1 MPIFEYQ
8 DDNEDYSEVNSEDY
22 SENDSEE
29 EDYDSDIE
37 FDPEEE
43 SKSRFNIVLC
53 EPYNDRYH
61 GVDNNSVVKYHYLIN
76 CRLKKLDIYYINSII
91 EVHSNYNLNNRIQMP
106 RLKIEIAECIELETN
121 ERIAIIKT
129 FWIRLIQRTWK
140 NILKQRNIIIKKRCN
155 PNSLRWREI
164 NGKWPKECNHFPGL
178 KGMLK
183 F

>member
-1 MPIFEYQ
+1 MSNFEHQY
-8 DDNEDYSEVNSEDY
+8 DNEEYIEDDSED
-22 SENDSEE
+22 DSEE

-53 EPYNDRYH
+53 EPYN
-61 GVDNNSVVKYHYLIN
+61 YHYLIN

-91 EVHSNYNLNNRIQMP
+91 NMHSNYNINNRIQMP

-129 FWIRLIQRTWK
+129 FWIKLIQRTWK
-140 NILKQRNIIIKKRCN
+140 NVLKQRNIIIKKRCN
-155 PNSLRWREI
+155 LNSLIYKEI
-164 NGKWPKECNHFPGL
+164 NGKWPKECNYYPGL
-178 KGMLK
+178 KGMLH